1 MRIAQVN
8 ANDNL
13 INSYAKEAMD
23 GDTGIKDIS
32 TANSMKPEKVCV
44 YNQGDTLGTDSFGLL
59 LSEED
64 IKGASTDTNKEV
76 PEDEKDN
83 EIKEEVRE
91 EEAKKEGV
99 KLEEKV
105 ALLDEDTIK
114 SVLDLEISLD
124 EYTKDTLD
132 RAIARISTQRAKSDK
147 VIETQV
153 DNIKAD
159 KEEIKKAVM
168 SRLEERIEAEL
179 RKYGSGASKNIISQ
193 IQSAL
198 MMSQVVGNADIAT
211 TNSLIRQNLAP
222 TISNVYMSGYNH
234 RDSDYTYSVPSSIE
248 SQIEA
253 IIEEN
258 GFTDKEYLMQAAGAM
273 LEERLPI
280 TKATLGLHVDMKA
293 AKDNYSEEAMLSK
306 VALNVATGGNPID
319 TLVTEDEQI
328 QKLEYIEKLCQDMDA
343 LSGVKSFLATR
354 TLNEIRLA
362 MTTDAS
368 IKMSVKN
375 IDINVE
381 DITTTLDALK
391 EIEERLYLKLFKG
404 EDINIQDAKVASST
418 MCKVERSI
426 SVVSYSKEILVA
438 ETFSQRQET
447 TIGGFENAIARYEE
461 SATEVRKDL
470 GDNIRKAFDN
480 IPSLLEDLSLVATER
495 NIRAVRELSYASMEI
510 TVENVEQMK
519 AYDMSFDTLV
529 NNLTPSVT
537 KKLIENG
544 INPLDMTVDEL
555 NEKVLALKDN
565 LPKEDMEN
573 YAQFLYRMDKS
584 GDMTKEMRDAYVG
597 IYRLIKNIQNSDG
610 VAVSTA
616 YKAGMEMTLSN
627 LLTCLR
633 TSKSK
638 GVDTVVSDELG
649 SVGVKETLETQ
660 GAELTIDAQINKIA
674 YFNKVVDNLAQGVS
688 PQLITEYEKSSHKM
702 FVEENIEVL
711 EDMMESG
718 TVKES
723 AGYIEGEKHF
733 LNGILKNA
741 KEGLANAKEN
751 AVFLHQLGLEINVG
765 NLVQMHETGNTL
777 AKRVKNLKEND
788 DTNDVYNIP
797 ASDELDYIF
806 SDENTLEDRLN
817 QLYDEFV
824 ADIESFADET
834 YESDKVLQAGMLV
847 KSIAFSR
854 KMMDKGCFEIPLS
867 TDAGITN
874 IKLQFAKNEE
884 KAGQVNIF
892 MEDVTM
898 GEVNVSIKLKGEA
911 QIKGFIACETRA
923 GYEFFARENVTL
935 QTQFSSQGIDI
946 LSMDYAL
953 GRKTRSYYGESA
965 FADSSVELK
974 DSSKVLLEAA
984 KITVRHIMKGIG
996 EINENQS

>member
-32 TANSMKPEKVCV
+32 TANNMKPEKACV
-44 YNQGDTLGTDSFGLL
+44 YNQGDTMDTDGFGLL

-64 IKGASTDTNKEV
+64 IKGTATDANKDVSGE
-76 PEDEKDN
+76 ENDS

-91 EEAKKEGV
+91 EELKREGA

-105 ALLDEDTIK
+105 ALLDEETIK
-114 SVLDLEISLD
+114 WVLESEVSLD
-124 EYTKDTLD
+124 EYTKETLD
-132 RAIARISTQRAKSDK
+132 RTIARITTQRAKGEES
-147 VIETQV
+147 IEAQV
-153 DNIKAD
+153 DNIKAH
-159 KEEIKKAVM
+159 KEELKKAIV

-198 MMSQVVGNADIAT
+198 MMAKVVGNADIAT

-234 RDSDYTYSVPSSIE
+234 RDSNYVYSVPSGLE
-248 SQIEA
+248 TQIET

-258 GFTDKEYLMQAAGAM
+258 GFADKEYLMQAAGAM

-280 TKATLGLHVDMKA
+280 TKETLGLHMDMKV
-293 AKDNYSEEAMLSK
+293 AKDNYSEDVMLSK
-306 VALNVATGGNPID
+306 VALNVATGGNPMD
-319 TLVTEDEQI
+319 TLVTEDEQV
-328 QKLEYIEKLCQDMDA
+328 QKLDFIEKMCQDMEH

-354 TLNEIRLA
+354 TLNEVRLA

-375 IDINVE
+375 IDVNVE
-381 DITTTLDALK
+381 DITLTLDALK
-391 EIEERLYLKLFKG
+391 AIEERLYLKLFKG
-404 EDINIQDAKVASST
+404 EDISIQDAKVASST

-426 SVVSYSKEILVA
+426 SIVSYNKEVLVG
-438 ETFSQRQET
+438 ETFSQRQT
-447 TIGGFENAIARYEE
+447 TTLGGFENAVARYEE
-461 SATEVRKDL
+461 SATEVRRDL
-470 GDNIRKAFDN
+470 GDNIAKAFDN
-480 IPSLLEDLSLVATER
+480 IPSLLEELSMAATER
-495 NIRAVRELSYASMEI
+495 NVRAVRELGYASMEI

-519 AYDMSFDTLV
+519 AYDMNFDTLV

-555 NEKVLALKDN
+555 NEKTLQLRSE
-565 LPKEDMEN
+565 LPKEDAEN

-638 GVDTVVSDELG
+638 GVDSVVSDEFG
-649 SVGVKETLETQ
+649 SASIEVEGTNIS
-660 GAELTIDAQINKIA
+660 IDAQINKIA
-674 YFNKVVDNLAQGVS
+674 YFNKVIDNLSEGVS
-688 PQLITEYEKSSHKM
+688 PQLITEYEKTSHKM

-711 EDMMESG
+711 EDMMESA

-723 AGYIEGEKHF
+723 AGYKEGEKEF
-733 LNGILKNA
+733 LNTILENA
-741 KEGLANAKEN
+741 KEGLVDAKEN
-751 AVFLHQLGLEINVG
+751 AVLLHQLGLEINVG

-777 AKRVKNLKEND
+777 GKRVKNLREND
-788 DTNDVYNIP
+788 DTNDASNI
-797 ASDELDYIF
+797 LDNDDLDHIF
-806 SDENTLEDRLN
+806 SDEDVLEDKLN
-817 QLYDEFV
+817 QLYDELV
-824 ADIESFADET
+824 AEIEKFAGET
-834 YESDKVLQAGMLV
+834 YEPDKVMQAGMLV
-847 KSIAFSR
+847 KGIAFSR

-867 TDAGITN
+867 TDAGIAN
-874 IKLQFAKNEE
+874 IRLQFARNEE
-884 KAGQVNIF
+884 KVGQVNIF

-898 GEVNVSIKLKGEA
+898 GEVNVSIKLKGET
-911 QIKGFIACETRA
+911 QVKGFIACETRA
-923 GYEFFARENVTL
+923 GYEFFAKENVSL
-935 QTQFSSQGIDI
+935 QAQFSNQGIDVVA
-946 LSMDYAL
+946 MDYAL
-953 GRKTRSYYGESA
+953 GRKTRSYYSESA
-965 FADSSVELK
+965 FSDGGGK
-974 DSSKVLLEAA
+974 MTNSSKVLLEAA